1 VYGDTPLK
9 RAFLERQLIS
19 KIDSIS
25 KSMHTIHLHQLA
37 AKNIRDG
44 FRKLREQFG
53 NAATLINDAFANPQS
68 ILLYGSL
75 SDSQKAH
82 ALLFGDASNQDEVLG
97 PGTTDCSG
105 KSMLNFLGL
114 LAYLLT
120 AATSEQLENHDAIE
134 SHYITTDSII

>member
-1 VYGDTPLK
+1 VYGATPLK
-9 RAFLERQLIS
+9 RSFLERQLIS

-25 KSMHTIHLHQLA
+25 KSMHTMHLHQLA

-44 FRKLREQFG
+44 FRKMREQFG

-82 ALLFGDASNQDEVLG
+82 ALLFSDSSIQDEILG
-97 PGTTDCSG
+97 PGATDCSG
-105 KSMLNFLGL
+105 KSMLSVLRL
-114 LAYLLT
+114 LAFVSKT
-120 AATSEQLENHDAIE
+120 ATRE
-134 SHYITTDSII
+134 